1 MNKGL
6 MKEIANR
13 KSQKQKYK
21 GAILIDGNNN
31 IIYDNRQKSK
41 LDRCENKD
49 YNKGYDE
56 GRKDYADEVKRI
68 IEKSNIF
75 DKTKSYILE
84 RLKPK

>member
-1 MNKGL
+1 MNKSD
-6 MKEIANR
+6 R
-13 KSQKQKYK
+13 KYK

-31 IIYDNRQKSK
+31 ILQDNRQKSK

-68 IEKSNIF
+68 LKEFHNGIHPVCNFCRLEK
-75 DKTKSYILE
+75 
-84 RLKPK
+84 RLKLK